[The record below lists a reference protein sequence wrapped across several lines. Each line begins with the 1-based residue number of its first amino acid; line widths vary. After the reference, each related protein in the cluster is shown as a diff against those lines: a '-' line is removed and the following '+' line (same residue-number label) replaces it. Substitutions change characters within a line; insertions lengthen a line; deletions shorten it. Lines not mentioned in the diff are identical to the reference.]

1 MRIAPPI
8 LFLLLIFP
16 ATLGCG
22 VQSTTEEDQP
32 TTRATGRPA
41 EDLQATEGADERVQ
55 DQRPGARRAIPES
68 APEASGQEGEDQRA
82 ADETIRQA
90 EDRRAAR
97 EASEQT
103 AREAARE
110 TVRPASDEQEKERQ
124 AAREAAERGW
134 RTLEP
139 GLELGL
145 LPSPKPSALGDSM
158 IRLLRID
165 PGRFDFRLL
174 NASADKKGRGL
185 SARRWCIEEGLVA
198 AINASMYQQDYRTSV
213 SLMRT
218 RTHVNNPR
226 LSKDMTILAFDRLDP
241 GVPPVMIIDRQCE
254 EFDVWKEKYGTLVQS
269 IRMLSCK
276 GKNVWT
282 QQPKEW
288 STAAIGTDERGKVLF
303 IHVRSPFST
312 HDLIDILRTLPIA
325 LSRAMYVEGGPEAQL
340 FVRSGGEEHEFVGS
354 YETAFMENDDN
365 DQAWAVPNVVGI
377 TRRAGASE

>member
-32 TTRATGRPA
+32 AARATRRQT
-41 EDLQATEGADERVQ
+41 EDLQATEGTDERLQ
-55 DQRPGARRAIPES
+55 DQRPDARRAIPETT
-68 APEASGQEGEDQRA
+68 PEASDQEGEDQRA
-82 ADETIRQA
+82 ADETI
-90 EDRRAAR
+90 RRAAR

-103 AREAARE
+103 AREAARK
-110 TVRPASDEQEKERQ
+110 TVRPASGEQEKERQ
-124 AAREAAERGW
+124 AAARGW

-139 GLELGL
+139 GLELGQ

-185 SARRWCIEEGLVA
+185 TARRWCIEEGLVA
-198 AINASMYQQDYRTSV
+198 AVNASMYQQDYRTSI

-226 LSKDMTILAFDRLDP
+226 LSKDMSILAFDRLDP

-254 EFDVWKEKYGTLVQS
+254 EFDVWKEKYGTFVQS

-288 STAAIGTDERGKVLF
+288 STAAIGTDERGNVLF